1 MRKVGGPNLRNPRRP
16 PIALNDQEDEQMI
29 RVLKQGATE
38 AEKVEADRK
47 VRQTVEAILE
57 DVAASG
63 RSGGPGAVG
72 EVRQVGTSGIPAAA
86 R

>member
-1 MRKVGGPNLRNPRRP
+1 
-16 PIALNDQEDEQMI
+16 MI

-38 AEKVEADRK
+38 AEKTEADRK

-57 DVAASG
+57 DIAAAATRRFASCRRSSTNG
-63 RSGGPGAVG
+63 SPPRSGCG
-72 EVRQVGTSGIPAAA
+72 RTRSS